1 MAAKLEKFSR
11 RHWQT
16 AAWRC
21 VFLLLVLQTEGCY
34 YMQAI
39 RGHADLM
46 SRRRPVAEVIIDSAS
61 SQELRMRLKSVNEA
75 RDFAVSELLLPDN
88 RSYRSYSD
96 LERDYVVWNVFAA
109 PEFELEPKTW
119 CYPVAG
125 CVAYRGYFNADAA
138 KKFSDRLIVDGY
150 DTVVGGVSA
159 YSTLGRFSDPI
170 LNTMMRWSDLE
181 LVSTMFHELAHQKL
195 YIKGDT
201 AFNESFATAVAE
213 FGMQRWLSHKGE
225 SERLIAR
232 DDQSAVQQKMMVL
245 VKSARKELTT
255 LYAQDTKIE
264 LKRARKAEIL
274 NSLSNDAAQL
284 ISESETTLRNWLA
297 APLNNARLVSINLYE
312 GRSNAFRAI
321 MTSCDMDFA
330 CFYARANEIA
340 ELRDEARAA
349 ALSAL
354 SD

>member
-1 MAAKLEKFSR
+1 
-11 RHWQT
+11 
-16 AAWRC
+16 
-21 VFLLLVLQTEGCY
+21 
-34 YMQAI
+34 MQAI

-46 SRRRPVAEVIIDSAS
+46 SRRRPVAEVINDSAS

-138 KKFSDRLIVDGY
+138 KKFSDRLIVDSY

-232 DDQSAVQQKMMVL
+232 DDQSTVQQKMMVL

>member
-1 MAAKLEKFSR
+1 
-11 RHWQT
+11 
-16 AAWRC
+16 
-21 VFLLLVLQTEGCY
+21 
-34 YMQAI
+34 MQAI

-46 SRRRPVAEVIIDSAS
+46 SRRRPITELINDSAS
-61 SQELRMRLKSVNEA
+61 PQELRRRLKLVNEA

-88 RSYRSYSD
+88 RSYRSYSN

-109 PEFELEPKTW
+109 PEFELEAKTW

-138 KKFSDRLIVDGY
+138 KKFSDRLIADGY

-195 YIKGDT
+195 YVKSDS

-213 FGMQRWLSHKGE
+213 FGMQRWLSKKGA
-225 SERLIAR
+225 SERLISQ
-232 DDQSAVQQKMMVL
+232 DDQSVVQQQMMVL
-245 VKSARKELTT
+245 VKAARKELTV
-255 LYAQDTKIE
+255 LYARDIE
-264 LKRARKAEIL
+264 NDLKRARKVEIL
-274 NSLSNDAAQL
+274 NSLSNAAARVV
-284 ISESETTLRNWLA
+284 SESETTMRNWLA
-297 APLNNARLVSINLYE
+297 TPLNNARLVSINLYA

-321 MTSCDMDFA
+321 MTNCDMHFA

-340 ELRDEARAA
+340 AMRDEARAA

-354 SD
+354 GD